1 MIMKALVKT
10 ATGVQCLE
18 LPVPVLRG
26 PQQVLIR
33 VLRAAICRT
42 DVLAAQGTLPVADG
56 RVLGHEFTGVIEAM
70 GDGVSRFAVGERV
83 VVNPLLA
90 CGWCADCTAKMPHQ
104 CAQAEFLG
112 IHADGAFAQFIA
124 VDAAQVFP
132 LIDWVGD
139 AVGAYAEPLAATM
152 AMLDADLP
160 PYGKIAVTGVG
171 RIAELTH
178 FILEDHGYDV
188 TLTSEGE
195 HDAVVET
202 NLCTANA
209 EATLRMIK
217 PGGLLVLKSRMPAAV
232 ALSPLQ
238 CITRRLRVQAV
249 FYAEFERALC
259 YLGQC
264 SHRLDG
270 FIGNQWTLEEHDQ
283 AFAEACADEAL
294 KIYFKPNG

>member
-1 MIMKALVKT
+1 MLMKALVKT

-56 RVLGHEFTGVIEAM
+56 RVLGHEFMGVIEAM

-90 CGWCADCTAKMPHQ
+90 CGQCADCVARKPHQ
-104 CAQAEFLG
+104 CAQADFLG
-112 IHADGAFAQFIA
+112 IHVDGAFAQLIV
-124 VDAAQVFP
+124 VDEAQVFP

-160 PYGKIAVTGVG
+160 PEGKIAVTGVG

-188 TLTSEGE
+188 TLTREGE
-195 HDAVVET
+195 HDVVVET
-202 NLCTANA
+202 DLCTANA
-209 EATLRMIK
+209 EATLRMVK
-217 PGGLLVLKSRMPAAV
+217 PGGLLVLKSRMPASV
-232 ALSPLQ
+232 ALPPLL

-249 FYAEFERALC
+249 YYAEFERALR
-259 YLGQC
+259 YLGQW

-270 FIGNQWTLEEHDQ
+270 FIGSEWELEMRH
-283 AFAEACADEAL
+283 
-294 KIYFKPNG
+294 